1 MKTNY
6 ILVKADFPGTEAEQ
20 REIIYEELEKGRWN
34 MAQDPGRG
42 VGTIWYA
49 AAKKGLSESEF
60 IQSAIRNFVACAQ
73 PYCNPRLMLQLTPM
87 KPTFRNLA
95 GF

>member
-1 MKTNY
+1 MNTNY
-6 ILVKADFPGTEAEQ
+6 ILVKADFPDTEADE
-20 REIIYEELEKGRWN
+20 RELIYEGLEKEQWN

-42 VGTIWYA
+42 MGTIWYA

-73 PYCNPRLMLQLTPM
+73 PYCNPRLRLELTAT
-87 KPTFRNLA
+87 KPTFWSLL